1 MIICI
6 NNREQLK
13 KLLNLL
19 FDIEQRKQQILEEE
33 KNIKSLLLDKM
44 QEDHIDTMENAKI
57 KVNYIDGYVRQTVD
71 GKKLQTLYPD
81 AFQECSNTFDIAPY
95 IRVQVAE

>member
-1 MIICI
+1 M

-19 FDIEQRKQQILEEE
+19 LDIEQRKQQILEEE

-57 KVNYIDGYVRQTVD
+57 KVNYIDGYSRRTVD
-71 GKKLQTLYPD
+71 GKKLQKLYPEI
-81 AFQECSNTFDIAPY
+81 FNECTNISEISPY
-95 IRVQVAE
+95 IRVQVAK

>member
-1 MIICI
+1 MTL
-6 NNREQLK
+6 NRERNRFWK
-13 KLLNLL
+13 K
-19 FDIEQRKQQILEEE
+19 K

-71 GKKLQTLYPD
+71 GKKLQKLYPD